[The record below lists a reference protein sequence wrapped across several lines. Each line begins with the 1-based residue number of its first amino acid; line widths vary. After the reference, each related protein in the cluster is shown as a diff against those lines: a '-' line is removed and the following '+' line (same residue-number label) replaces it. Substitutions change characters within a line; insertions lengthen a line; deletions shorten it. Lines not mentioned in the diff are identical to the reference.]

1 MEKQPHSI
9 SESIKQEGWSGFM
22 KRFKDGVHKIPPDK
36 LLESEIVGYWG
47 NIIATIIACVIFV
60 IWPKMWPISLL
71 LVFNI
76 VIQASQL
83 VAKYQQLNQ
92 MKMFKQQF
100 TELNLIEKT

>member
-1 MEKQPHSI
+1 
-9 SESIKQEGWSGFM
+9 M